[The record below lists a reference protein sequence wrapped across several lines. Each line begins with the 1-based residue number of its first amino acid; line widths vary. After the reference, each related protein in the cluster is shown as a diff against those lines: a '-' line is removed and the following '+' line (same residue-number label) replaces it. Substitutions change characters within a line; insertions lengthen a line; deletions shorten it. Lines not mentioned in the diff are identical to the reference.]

1 MKQHGIFSVY
11 DCDVIKGETV
21 AHNRMDKFIDV
32 LFTKGPKAIGVFH
45 ESLAKTY
52 PGVFDY
58 LTRLFTSADIDLS
71 ESRRM
76 RPASIIDQVPDI
88 PSYDNVSEQENVDAI
103 SQSADDDMKYW
114 GRNISKR
121 GLTVRRS
128 LDVLSRQLDA
138 IQKERN
144 ELKNALSF
152 KEKEISDLIR
162 SKDKN
167 RDDLLSITQHY
178 QEIYRNLV
186 DWKESLTSDN
196 SQRIQELLAE
206 RECIQAEYD
215 ALENDYT
222 LVQLELRA
230 ARERISR
237 LMNHL
242 ERSEQLVAFAHE
254 ERDSLQNKVLQ
265 LEGEI
270 QKLER
275 KNQRNYGAGRGGGG
289 RKDAEIEQLTKQ
301 IEKSLKDIEDLR
313 SENAELLD
321 RLTVARQER
330 SEALIEK
337 DKILQKQ
344 YLEEQNRKKAEN
356 EVKNLLKRLQS
367 LKETTESQ
375 SSEESNSLHTTSHEV
390 NNYVVK
396 MEDFTTV
403 IQASEGC
410 IIMVIMKIKLYN
422 DN

>member
-196 SQRIQELLAE
+196 SQV
-206 RECIQAEYD
+206 C
-215 ALENDYT
+215 
-222 LVQLELRA
+222 RA
-230 ARERISR
+230 
-237 LMNHL
+237 
-242 ERSEQLVAFAHE
+242 F
-254 ERDSLQNKVLQ
+254 
-265 LEGEI
+265 
-270 QKLER
+270 
-275 KNQRNYGAGRGGGG
+275 
-289 RKDAEIEQLTKQ
+289 
-301 IEKSLKDIEDLR
+301 
-313 SENAELLD
+313 
-321 RLTVARQER
+321 
-330 SEALIEK
+330 
-337 DKILQKQ
+337 
-344 YLEEQNRKKAEN
+344 
-356 EVKNLLKRLQS
+356 
-367 LKETTESQ
+367 
-375 SSEESNSLHTTSHEV
+375 
-390 NNYVVK
+390 
-396 MEDFTTV
+396 
-403 IQASEGC
+403 
-410 IIMVIMKIKLYN
+410 
-422 DN
+422 